1 MFLSFL
7 YPIMLLSSMRN
18 HTDLASVKK
27 LNQALVHAISQQK
40 FELKSRP
47 SSQIGDLPN
56 DKSDIF
62 SRLPNYK
69 YLKSYQRGIIKR
81 NYVLG
86 IIYYYLNYINKQ
98 NSIFEIILMF
108 LFLDRLLELYEK
120 NMVQKRPIDNLAEN
134 IFMYQQCVICC
145 LN

>member
-18 HTDLASVKK
+18 HTDLASIKK

-40 FELKSRP
+40 LELESRP
-47 SSQIGDLPN
+47 SSQIGDLPI

-69 YLKSYQRGIIKR
+69 YLKSYQRRVLKR
-81 NYVLG
+81 NYIFG
-86 IIYYYLNYINKQ
+86 IIYFLNH
-98 NSIFEIILMF
+98 LM
-108 LFLDRLLELYEK
+108 
-120 NMVQKRPIDNLAEN
+120 
-134 IFMYQQCVICC
+134 
-145 LN
+145 